1 MKQSFISLFYLVALA
16 LNSTAAEKKG
26 FVPHPTTA
34 TFYISN
40 VECGRCVDAISESVR
55 KVKSVTAVKMD
66 AATGYANI
74 SFDTHVSSAHQ
85 IAQAVA
91 DATPVHG
98 QPYAAT
104 LKMRVADYAKAG
116 NAAKVEGVFEKRKD
130 WVKVETTDPAK
141 GEFEIRFLPLKV
153 DKSKEGPQGW
163 NPGHFGHA
171 VHDPAPKGLGLA
183 FALLKEGEDSPAAKA
198 APKKKQ

>member
-1 MKQSFISLFYLVALA
+1 MKLQLTTLLCLGAIT
-16 LNSTAAEKKG
+16 LNSTAAEKKE
-26 FVPHPTTA
+26 FIPHPVTT
-34 TFYISN
+34 TFYISG
-40 VECGRCVDAISESVR
+40 VECGNCVDAISESVK
-55 KVKSVTAVKMD
+55 KVKSVTAVNME

-91 DATPVHG
+91 DAVPVHG
-98 QPYAAT
+98 KPYAAT
-104 LKMRVADYAKAG
+104 LKMHVPDYAKAG
-116 NAAKVEGVFEKRKD
+116 NAAGVDGVFAKRKD
-130 WVKVETTDPAK
+130 WVNVETTDKAK
-141 GEFEIRFLPLKV
+141 GEFVIHFLPLKV

-183 FALLKEGEDSPAAKA
+183 FALSKEGQAAPAAKA
-198 APKKKQ
+198 AAKKK

>member
-1 MKQSFISLFYLVALA
+1 MLCLGALV
-16 LNSTAAEKKG
+16 LNSTAAEKKE
-26 FVPHPTTA
+26 FVPHPVTT

-40 VECGRCVDAISESVR
+40 VDCGRCVDTISESVK
-55 KVKSVTAVKMD
+55 KVKSVTGVKMD

-91 DATPVHG
+91 EAAPVHG
-98 QPYAAT
+98 QPYVAT

-116 NAAKVEGVFEKRKD
+116 NAAKVDGVFAKRKD
-130 WVKVETTDPAK
+130 WVNVETTDQAK
-141 GEFEIRFLPLKV
+141 GEFVIHFLPLKV

-163 NPGHFGHA
+163 NPGNFGHA

-183 FALLKEGEDSPAAKA
+183 FALLKEGQEAPATAKKGAAKE
-198 APKKKQ
+198 